1 MKQRLNSDD
10 VLDIVGKH
18 KESVEGYVRRHD
30 LDIYQINKLIKAETS
45 MQDRN
50 SVLNFLRKEKEKI
63 MQKQPRDQA
72 LKQDLREEQVN
83 RETGQETLNNL
94 KDDLID
100 IRQQVTEINT
110 DAVAHNTEEND
121 TADRSE
127 SVKEDGE
134 NDGKNTEGSES
145 KVLPEGVKSRRKME
159 EEVEH
164 HFDSLPSDRED
175 SGIVSSFR
183 DLISGSD
190 KVSDVVDLEPVDIFD
205 EIEGKTDRE
214 RAVKA
219 AYTVRKCLE
228 NAREE
233 HLGYDEISSLTRNGE
248 LPVGSGAMADLFN
261 YMAEYDYGAEFDFDE
276 VDEAVSNCRALVHRF
291 S

>member
-1 MKQRLNSDD
+1 MEQRLDSET
-10 VLDIVGKH
+10 VLDIVGRH

-45 MQDRN
+45 MKDRN
-50 SVLNFLRKEKEKI
+50 SVLNFLRKEKDKI
-63 MQKQPRDQA
+63 MQREPRDQA

-83 RETGQETLNNL
+83 RETGQNTLNNL
-94 KDDLID
+94 KDDLVD

-110 DAVAHNTEEND
+110 DAVKSPEKDEEVEEAKKRLEEEQVND
-121 TADRSE
+121 E
-127 SVKEDGE
+127 
-134 NDGKNTEGSES
+134 EGSS
-145 KVLPEGVKSRRKME
+145 GAALPEGVKSRQKME

-183 DLISGSD
+183 DLLSGD
-190 KVSDVVDLEPVDIFD
+190 EDISDVVGDLEPADIFD
-205 EIEGKTDRE
+205 EIEDKNDRE

-219 AYTVRKCLE
+219 CYTVKKILE
-228 NAREE
+228 KSRGE
-233 HLGYDEISSLTRNGE
+233 HLSYGEISSMVRNDD
-248 LPVGSGAMADLFN
+248 LPVGSDAMAELFN
-261 YMAEYDYGAEFDFDE
+261 YLSEYDYGAGFDFED